1 MSTSFSSILESMKA
15 KYAEVSGMVPSEDTD
30 LGIRLQVVASQLFEL
45 YSRLEYARLQ
55 TFPHTA
61 SGSYLSFFGDLA
73 GIKKKAPSKA
83 TGTLSF
89 SRDSASSVDIAIPKG
104 TVCTTSGTKAVR
116 YSTNEDAVLP
126 AGELSVTVSA
136 SSLETGSQC
145 NAFMGTVTVMISP
158 IPGILYVTNP
168 TPFTGASDGENDESF
183 RSKILSA
190 LRTPSFTGSR
200 KYYMD
205 LIRSIENVK
214 SCNISESSVLSGAY
228 DVFIDCNENA
238 NTSLVLQNVSDA
250 LSEQAHLGFQ
260 YGVSLAQTVTL
271 VLNLVLEPAEGV
283 HMITAQAAC
292 DEALRSYVN
301 NRPVGRSISLPQL
314 YNAILSCPEIANA
327 EILEPASGFAVD
339 GNQVAKLGTVTY
351 TNW

>member
-1 MSTSFSSILESMKA
+1 MSTSYVSILEDMKA
-15 KYAEVSGMVPSEDTD
+15 KYQEISGIVPSDDTD

-61 SGSYLSFFGDLA
+61 SSSYLSFFGDLA
-73 GIKKKAPSKA
+73 GVQKKVPSKA

-89 SRDSASSVDIAIPKG
+89 SRNTASVVDIAIPKG
-104 TVCTTSGTKAVR
+104 TVCTTTGSKAIR
-116 YSTNEDAVLP
+116 YSTDEDTVLP
-126 AGELSVTVSA
+126 AGELSVIVPA
-136 SSLETGSQC
+136 SSLETGSNC
-145 NAFMGTVTVMISP
+145 NAFIGTVTVMVAP
-158 IPGILYVTNP
+158 VPGILSVTNP
-168 TPFTGASDGENDESF
+168 VSFTGASDGETDESF

-200 KYYMD
+200 KYYKD
-205 LIRSIENVK
+205 LIESVENVK
-214 SCNISESSVLSGAY
+214 SCNIIESALLAGAY
-228 DVFIDCNENA
+228 DVFIDCNDNSD
-238 NTSLVLQNVSDA
+238 TSSVLQNVTNI
-250 LSEQAHLGFQ
+250 LSEHAHLGFQ
-260 YGVSLAQTVTL
+260 YSVSLAQTASL

-301 NRPVGRSISLPQL
+301 SRPVGSSISLPQL
-314 YNAILSCPEIANA
+314 YNVILNCPEIINA
-327 EILEPASGFAVD
+327 EILEPISGFAVSD
-339 GNQVAKLGTVTY
+339 NQVAKLSTVTY